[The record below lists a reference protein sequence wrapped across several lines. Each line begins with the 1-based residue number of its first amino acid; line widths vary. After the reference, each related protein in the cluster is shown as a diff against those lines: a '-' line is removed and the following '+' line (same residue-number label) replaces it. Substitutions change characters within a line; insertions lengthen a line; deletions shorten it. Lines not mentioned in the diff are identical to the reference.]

1 MALTHPFKE
10 DHLSHPL
17 STPPGD
23 CWCDVLGSVPAGS
36 ISSSSTFQILQDA
49 SHLWELLCP
58 LVYLLGHFP
67 SLQHVQGSAPTLPQE
82 SLKVDV
88 SHGHMPVWASHVDIP
103 LFVANLLN
111 LWIHVILIGT
121 KVVLSFHSF
130 GSQSHATS
138 WSFQFSVSQLT
149 GYSLYT
155 HLSWI
160 LSVDQHRCHAVN
172 TQTLPWWRTTMQ
184 VTWSALSVAW
194 WLGTGQFSSLL

>member
-1 MALTHPFKE
+1 MALSHPFKE
-10 DHLSHPL
+10 DHLWQNPL
-17 STPPGD
+17 STPPGN

-36 ISSSSTFQILQDA
+36 ISSSSTLQILQDA

-58 LVYLLGHFP
+58 LVCLLGHFP
-67 SLQHVQGSAPTLPQE
+67 SLQHVQGSAPTLPCAGVFEGGCQPWQ
-82 SLKVDV
+82 
-88 SHGHMPVWASHVDIP
+88 MPVWASHVDIS

-121 KVVLSFHSF
+121 KVVCHFSF
-130 GSQSHATS
+130 GSQSHVTS

-149 GYSLYT
+149 GYTY
-155 HLSWI
+155 LSWI

-172 TQTLPWWRTTMQ
+172 TQMLPWWRTTMQ